1 MPRYSHFLIR
11 LLQTVVEERNRA
23 KSAET
28 QANQPDS
35 TDQRRSVSADR
46 ASAESDYRRLTAGLL
61 AAGLLTTAAI
71 GYATPWLQNWIGSES
86 TTQFVVS
93 AMTRIGLVL
102 GAIWLAWDSM
112 RRPASWLPPGLAM
125 VGVVGIVV
133 IAAQPKLIFAIVP
146 LLGGLAVL
154 TSVVR
159 VFRGR

>member
-11 LLQTVVEERNRA
+11 LLQTVLEERNRT
-23 KSAET
+23 KSGGI
-28 QANQPDS
+28 QANPPES
-35 TDQRRSVSADR
+35 AGQRRSGN
-46 ASAESDYRRLTAGLL
+46 ASLEESEPDYRRLMAGLL

-71 GYATPWLQNWIGSES
+71 GYATPWLGTWIGSES

-133 IAAQPKLIFAIVP
+133 VAAQPKLIFAIVP